1 MSLLEFLQVHVE
13 GGLVLKK
20 LYGWNA
26 CNLWCTS
33 KYGILAAEANRLKV
47 CGFNFMTQ
55 INI

>member
-13 GGLVLKK
+13 GGLVLKN

-47 CGFNFMTQ
+47 CGFNFMTE